1 MWLLVAILLFI
12 IAVICYHY
20 AKHRSKQKKCWH
32 TGNIKVEK
40 NNKLKAAHIKNCT
53 CYYFNDIIKIEDFDF
68 NSILLVEQSYKNIL
82 IHDVL
87 YKTFLV
93 AKPLCIIFYKVGL
106 LEI

>member
-1 MWLLVAILLFI
+1 MAILLFI
-12 IAVICYHY
+12 IVVICYHY
-20 AKHRSKQKKCWH
+20 AKHRIKQKKKCWH

-40 NNKLKAAHIKNCT
+40 NNKLKEAHIKNCT

-87 YKTFLV
+87 YKTFLG